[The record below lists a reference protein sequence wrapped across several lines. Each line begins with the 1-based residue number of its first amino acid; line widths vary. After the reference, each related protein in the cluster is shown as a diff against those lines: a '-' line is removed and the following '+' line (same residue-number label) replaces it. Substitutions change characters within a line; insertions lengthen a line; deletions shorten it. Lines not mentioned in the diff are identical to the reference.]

1 MNPENTIK
9 TALLNRVIKKRILKK
24 REENRQNNASYIIS
38 AFIGSNLRRKQ
49 REKEADAFEKLRESI
64 LNKQIRKNYLLDLK
78 AQNPTT
84 TKSGKTIIPYDVLTE
99 ALKQREKNKQAKWK
113 LEALQ
118 RKKQLEGM
126 VPLENLKGG
135 AILIRPIPQ
144 EPPPKP
150 INPAIEKY
158 KHLQPQ
164 TSLVVDPNTFFQKPE
179 EEPKIEKDNYKFK
192 MNYAS
197 IVEDATNSALSRLV
211 ELDGKQYIAQHLATE
226 SPNVKLKKSTLAQKL
241 GLEERN
247 IEGNKLF
254 SSPNSRNET
263 DLMSGR
269 KLLNKKI
276 DELRGRNLI
285 SKMFGAYKKKTQARY
300 NDMQSSY
307 NTLTAKPGRL
317 VKGSQEAKDY
327 MARIRAM
334 RKPKTA
340 TVPKKVG
347 RPAKL
352 PVFGPPNRRGRPAKY
367 TPPAPTVS
375 QIVATVAPTKAARL
389 AKLPMF
395 GPKNRPGRPSKYTP
409 STDTIAYL
417 AKIASGG
424 IKAPKKPRVKKLPV
438 FGPPNRRGRPSKY
451 IP

>member
-1 MNPENTIK
+1 
-9 TALLNRVIKKRILKK
+9 
-24 REENRQNNASYIIS
+24 
-38 AFIGSNLRRKQ
+38 
-49 REKEADAFEKLRESI
+49 
-64 LNKQIRKNYLLDLK
+64 
-78 AQNPTT
+78 
-84 TKSGKTIIPYDVLTE
+84 
-99 ALKQREKNKQAKWK
+99 
-113 LEALQ
+113 
-118 RKKQLEGM
+118 
-126 VPLENLKGG
+126 
-135 AILIRPIPQ
+135 
-144 EPPPKP
+144 
-150 INPAIEKY
+150 
-158 KHLQPQ
+158 
-164 TSLVVDPNTFFQKPE
+164 
-179 EEPKIEKDNYKFK
+179 
-192 MNYAS
+192 
-197 IVEDATNSALSRLV
+197 
-211 ELDGKQYIAQHLATE
+211 
-226 SPNVKLKKSTLAQKL
+226 
-241 GLEERN
+241 
-247 IEGNKLF
+247 
-254 SSPNSRNET
+254 
-263 DLMSGR
+263 MSGR

-276 DELRGRNLI
+276 DELRGRNLM

-307 NTLTAKPGRL
+307 DTLTAKPGRL

-367 TPPAPTVS
+367 TPPAPAPTVS

-389 AKLPMF
+389 AKLPIF

>member
-24 REENRQNNASYIIS
+24 REEIRQNNASYIIS

-49 REKEADAFEKLRESI
+49 REKEAEAFEKIRESI

-99 ALKQREKNKQAKWK
+99 ALKQRERNKQAKWK
-113 LEALQ
+113 LQGLQ
-118 RKKQLEGM
+118 RQKQLEGM

-135 AILIRPIPQ
+135 AILIRPISQ

-158 KHLQPQ
+158 KHLEPQ
-164 TSLVVDPNTFFQKPE
+164 TSLVVDPITFFQKQGKI
-179 EEPKIEKDNYKFK
+179 PKKDKF
-192 MNYAS
+192 
-197 IVEDATNSALSRLV
+197 
-211 ELDGKQYIAQHLATE
+211 
-226 SPNVKLKKSTLAQKL
+226 KKSTLAQKL

-247 IEGNKLF
+247 KEGNNLF

-263 DLMSGR
+263 DIMSGR

-276 DELRGRNLI
+276 DELRGRNLM

-307 NTLTAKPGRL
+307 DTLTAKPGRL

-375 QIVATVAPTKAARL
+375 QIMATVAPTKAARL
-389 AKLPMF
+389 AKLPVF
-395 GPKNRPGRPSKYTP
+395 GPSNRRGRPSKYTP
-409 STDTIAYL
+409 SIDTIAYL

>member
-38 AFIGSNLRRKQ
+38 AFIRSNLRRKQ
-49 REKEADAFEKLRESI
+49 REKEADAFEKLRERI
-64 LNKQIRKNYLLDLK
+64 INKQIRKNYLLDLK

-254 SSPNSRNET
+254 STSNIRNET
-263 DLMSGR
+263 NLMSGLVKGSQEAKDHMA
-269 KLLNKKI
+269 KLRAMRVVKAWDPTKRALKPGTVYK
-276 DELRGRNLI
+276 NLV
-285 SKMFGAYKKKTQARY
+285 AYGPMKAP
-300 NDMQSSY
+300 NSS
-307 NTLTAKPGRL
+307 APKRVGRL
-317 VKGSQEAKDY
+317 VKGSQEAKDH
-327 MARIRAM
+327 MAKVRAM
-334 RKPKTA
+334 RGVKAWDPTKRALKPG
-340 TVPKKVG
+340 TVYKNLVAYGPMKAPKRVSKPRV
-347 RPAKL
+347 AKL
-352 PVFGPPNRRGRPAKY
+352 PVFGPSNRRGRQAKY
-367 TPPAPTVS
+367 TPSADTLAYLAKIES
-375 QIVATVAPTKAARL
+375 GGINPTKKPRVK
-389 AKLPMF
+389 KLPVF
-395 GPKNRPGRPSKYTP
+395 GPKNRPGRPSKYVP
-409 STDTIAYL
+409 
-417 AKIASGG
+417 
-424 IKAPKKPRVKKLPV
+424 
-438 FGPPNRRGRPSKY
+438 
-451 IP
+451 

>member
-49 REKEADAFEKLRESI
+49 REKEAVAFEKIRESI

-197 IVEDATNSALSRLV
+197 IVEVATNSALSRLV

-226 SPNVKLKKSTLAQKL
+226 SPNVKLKK
-241 GLEERN
+241 
-247 IEGNKLF
+247 
-254 SSPNSRNET
+254 
-263 DLMSGR
+263 
-269 KLLNKKI
+269 
-276 DELRGRNLI
+276 
-285 SKMFGAYKKKTQARY
+285 
-300 NDMQSSY
+300 
-307 NTLTAKPGRL
+307 
-317 VKGSQEAKDY
+317 
-327 MARIRAM
+327 
-334 RKPKTA
+334 
-340 TVPKKVG
+340 
-347 RPAKL
+347 
-352 PVFGPPNRRGRPAKY
+352 
-367 TPPAPTVS
+367 
-375 QIVATVAPTKAARL
+375 
-389 AKLPMF
+389 
-395 GPKNRPGRPSKYTP
+395 
-409 STDTIAYL
+409 
-417 AKIASGG
+417 
-424 IKAPKKPRVKKLPV
+424 
-438 FGPPNRRGRPSKY
+438 KY
-451 IP
+451 ISTKIRIGRTKYRG